1 MQIKHSSVDLSLK
14 PISKYYV
21 PMVLNTKAAA
31 GKGPESQNITI
42 RYFSDPWQCLSPPFF
57 EWGLVFLSLF

>member
-1 MQIKHSSVDLSLK
+1 
-14 PISKYYV
+14 
-21 PMVLNTKAAA
+21 MVLNTKAAA